1 MSMSGPDHGRG
12 EREAREWEVQ
22 ERGRRQAVDADA
34 ARNAPAAT
42 GIVRGAPRGVDTA
55 ASPAIA
61 ADAVAAEAYRRIAQ
75 ALRRP
80 PPVDL
85 PPDFAVR
92 MARMAETLA
101 QAPAP
106 TAGPAVAADPVLER
120 VLVRALVA
128 AFALGAVV
136 VGLVYGARVF
146 TQLQAAIGAQ
156 GVQWAA
162 LLAGCLG
169 LSWSLDR
176 LRTLA
181 GPGSR
186 HRRPA

>member
-1 MSMSGPDHGRG
+1 MSMPGPDHDRG
-12 EREAREWEVQ
+12 EREAHEWEVQ
-22 ERGRRQAVDADA
+22 ERGRRQAADADA
-34 ARNAPAAT
+34 AWNAPAVT
-42 GIVRGAPRGVDTA
+42 GIVRGASSGIDAA
-55 ASPAIA
+55 ASPSIA
-61 ADAVAAEAYRRIAQ
+61 ADAVAADAYRRIAQ

-106 TAGPAVAADPVLER
+106 TAVPAAAADPLLER
-120 VLVRALVA
+120 VLLRALVA

-136 VGLVYGARVF
+136 VGFVYGARLF

-156 GVQWAA
+156 GVQWVA

-176 LRTLA
+176 LRALA
-181 GPGSR
+181 GHSFR

>member
-1 MSMSGPDHGRG
+1 MSMPGPDHDRG
-12 EREAREWEVQ
+12 EREAHEWEVQ
-22 ERGRRQAVDADA
+22 ERGRRQAADADA
-34 ARNAPAAT
+34 AWNAPAVT
-42 GIVRGAPRGVDTA
+42 GIVRGASSGIDAA
-55 ASPAIA
+55 ASPSIA
-61 ADAVAAEAYRRIAQ
+61 ADAVAADAYRRIAQ

-101 QAPAP
+101 QTP
-106 TAGPAVAADPVLER
+106 TAVPAAAADPLLER
-120 VLVRALVA
+120 VLLRALVA
-128 AFALGAVV
+128 ALALGAVV
-136 VGLVYGARVF
+136 VGFVYGARVF

-156 GVQWAA
+156 GVQWVV

-169 LSWSLDR
+169 LSWSLGR
-176 LRTLA
+176 LRALA
-181 GPGSR
+181 GHDSR

>member
-1 MSMSGPDHGRG
+1 MSMSGPDHDRG
-12 EREAREWEVQ
+12 EREAREWEAQ
-22 ERGRRQAVDADA
+22 ERGRRQAADA
-34 ARNAPAAT
+34 AWNAPAVT
-42 GIVRGAPRGVDTA
+42 GIVRGASSGIDAA
-55 ASPAIA
+55 ASPSIA
-61 ADAVAAEAYRRIAQ
+61 ADAVAADAYRRIAQ

-92 MARMAETLA
+92 MARMAKTLA
-101 QAPAP
+101 QAPAAP
-106 TAGPAVAADPVLER
+106 TAGPAVAADPLLER
-120 VLVRALVA
+120 VLLRALVA

-146 TQLQAAIGAQ
+146 TQLQADIGAQ

-176 LRTLA
+176 LRALA
-181 GPGSR
+181 GHGSR